1 MGDEEHNPLAQWEDL
16 EVKKQAEI
24 ATKQVVRSLI
34 LPRSGIMC

>member
-24 ATKQVVRSLI
+24 SVKQVVRCS
-34 LPRSGIMC
+34 P